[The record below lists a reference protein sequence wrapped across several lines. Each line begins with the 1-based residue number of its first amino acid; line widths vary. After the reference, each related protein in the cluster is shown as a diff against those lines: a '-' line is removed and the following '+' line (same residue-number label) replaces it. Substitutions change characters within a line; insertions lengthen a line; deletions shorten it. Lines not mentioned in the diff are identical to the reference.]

1 MSDAPMRAVD
11 RVRPRTARAGLLG
24 LALLL
29 VAAPAAAE
37 PVVRLLELPF
47 KVREMRGPRSEVAT
61 AVATSG
67 LLPIL
72 RAGKDP
78 VPVVLVWGEEGG
90 AVLILENGS
99 VAVKPVGREAVEDLV
114 ASETPRGALPGLRR
128 ALDGPLSVFLSGR
141 TRSADGAPA
150 ATTLTFRERQ
160 PMAVSTDPKPV
171 PIATAT
177 LTAGEGALF
186 AANPPRIVT
195 IAGRPAVLAATLT
208 GSDAG
213 GLVLATRTS
222 SDPASWTL
230 SASAPSGPRS
240 AIAVVGD
247 FTGTGTGAA
256 TVDSTGRLTLWTLAP
271 DRIEPGPQAAGYTI
285 GEGEADLAE
294 TLPREGGADLALP
307 VAGIPALAIVSTRDG
322 LRERARVTLP
332 APAGTGVATLGERL
346 IVGLSDG
353 RVAAIALDGG
363 KP

>member
-47 KVREMRGPRSEVAT
+47 KVREMRGPRTEVAT

-230 SASAPSGPRS
+230 SARVSSGPRP
-240 AIAVVGD
+240 AIAAVGD

-353 RVAAIALDGG
+353 RVAAITLDGG